1 VQDSGLKTIA
11 IVGASLAGLRAAETL
26 RSEGFDGRLIL
37 VGSET
42 RLPYDRPPLTK
53 EILRGQWDEDRI
65 GLRRAPWEELDL
77 DMRLGR
83 TAVRLRPE
91 ARTLEL
97 DDGATIAY
105 DGAIIATGASARRLP
120 NQPDMDGLFTIRSLD
135 DALALREALENG
147 PRVAVLGAGFIGA
160 EIAASAR
167 AMGCEVTMIDMEA
180 APMVRGLGLEL
191 GGIAGTLHRDNGV
204 ELRLGVGAAKIE
216 GASSVEGVALTD
228 GSLIESDV
236 VVVGIGVSP
245 NTQWLADSGIALND
259 GVLCDQTCATSV
271 DNVVAA
277 GDVARWRHP
286 HYDEPVR
293 FEHWTN
299 AVEQAVH
306 AAKRLLHGPSVGAFA
321 PIPLFWTDQFGVKI
335 QVAGTVG
342 ATDEVC
348 VVEGDPAKYRF
359 AALVRR
365 GSKLGGVVTFRR
377 ARLFIKYSQMIADG
391 LTWDEALEAAKT

>member
-1 VQDSGLKTIA
+1 MNTIA

-77 DMRLGR
+77 DLRLGR

-259 GVLCDQTCATSV
+259 GVLCDETCATSV
-271 DNVVAA
+271 ENVVAA

-377 ARLFIKYSQMIADG
+377 ARLFIQYSQMIADG
-391 LTWDEALEAAKT
+391 LGWDEALEAAKA